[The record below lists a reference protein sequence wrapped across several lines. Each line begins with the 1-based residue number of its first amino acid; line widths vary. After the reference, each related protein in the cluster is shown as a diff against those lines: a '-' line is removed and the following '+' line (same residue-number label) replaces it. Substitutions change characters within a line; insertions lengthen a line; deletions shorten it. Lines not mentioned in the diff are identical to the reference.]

1 MRKVLLGTPC
11 YDGKVNVEFLHS
23 LLATLGLCSKHDTA
37 IYPVQICHDAL
48 IQRARND
55 LVSMALESECDHLV
69 FVDSDQE
76 WDPEWIFKLLD
87 HPVDLVAG
95 TVPKKSDTHIDF
107 NVKALPEGLSKP
119 VNGLLEVES
128 VGTGFMSISKKAL
141 QTVWDMSPEY
151 KNSGKTNRMVFDV
164 QILDNGDLISE
175 DNVFCEK
182 WRKSGGKVWID
193 PTMTCNHIGNKK
205 YQNNFLQF
213 IQQHKGYTEWKT

>member
-23 LLATLGLCSKHDTA
+23 LLNTVALSSKHNTA
-37 IYPVQICHDAL
+37 IFPVQICYDAL

-55 LVSMALESECDHLV
+55 LVSMALESNCDDLV
-69 FVDSDQE
+69 FVDADQE

-87 HPVDLVAG
+87 YPVDLVAG
-95 TVPKKSDTHIDF
+95 TVPKKSDVDIDF
-107 NVKALPEGLSKP
+107 NVKALPGGLTKP

-128 VGTGFMSISKKAL
+128 VGTGFMRISKKAL
-141 QTVWDMSPEY
+141 QTVWDISPEY
-151 KNSGKTNRMVFDV
+151 KNNGKTNRMVFDV
-164 QILDNGDLISE
+164 QILDNGNLISE

-182 WRKSGGKVWID
+182 WRKSGGGVWID

-205 YQNNFLQF
+205 YQNNFLSF
-213 IQQHKGYTEWKT
+213 IKQYKGYTE

>member
-11 YDGKVNVEFLHS
+11 YDGQVNVEFLHS
-23 LLATLGLCSKHDTA
+23 LLGTLSLSSQHDVA
-37 IYPVQICHDAL
+37 IYPIQICHDAL

-55 LVSMALESECDHLV
+55 LVRMALESDCDHLV

-95 TVPKKSDTHIDF
+95 TVPKKSDVNIDF
-107 NVKALPEGLSKP
+107 NVKALPEGLPEP
-119 VNGLLEVES
+119 VNGLIEVES
-128 VGTGFMSISKKAL
+128 VGTGFISISKKAL

-151 KNSGKTNRMVFDV
+151 KDSGKTTRMAFDV
-164 QILDNGDLISE
+164 QIRDDGDLISE
-175 DNVFCEK
+175 DNVFCAK

-205 YQNNFLQF
+205 YQNNFLKF
-213 IQQHKGYTEWKT
+213 IEKRNDRPN